1 LVWLSGI
8 AWLLAALLVFGG
20 GNKSDTGLDSAQAVN
35 SETRKHVLRVDTLRI
50 FTNSPLRINAS
61 MVALDIQ
68 SISTAVSILTMMG
81 WMLSLV
87 FI

>member
-1 LVWLSGI
+1 MWLSGI
-8 AWLLAALLVFGG
+8 AGLLAVLLVLGG
-20 GNKSDTGLDSAQAVN
+20 GNRSETGLDSAQAIN

-68 SISTAVSILTMMG
+68 SISTAVSMLTIIG
-81 WMLSLV
+81 
-87 FI
+87 